1 MKLTPDHHQTT
12 TITPRLRTS
21 ICESH
26 EVLFYIGFEPTTLSK
41 VARDVATVKT
51 TRPTVQFCVV
61 KLIPKGIKE
70 GMIG

>member
-1 MKLTPDHHQTT
+1 MMT
-12 TITPRLRTS
+12 R
-21 ICESH
+21 ICGTH
-26 EVLFYIGFEPTTLSK
+26 EVLSYIGFEPTTLGK